1 MVGIEVPVPVAGT
14 VDEVKNG
21 TQVIKIAS
29 AWLLVFMLAVA
40 ASIVTITV
48 VNNKNYGPEGT
59 VASYL
64 KALKD
69 GNGAK
74 ALGLLQAKVPSA
86 NAAVLD
92 GAPLA
97 KSMQGVDNITI
108 GEAVDGPDGQRMVTV
123 SYKVDDTA
131 LSTDFKLVPGS
142 KHWLFF
148 DSWKMVPST
157 LPVIDASVVNA
168 NEASINGVPVN
179 MPDSRSSFA
188 VFYPGRYSL
197 EYRSELFAAPPV
209 VRAVTGPDNGV
220 APVAL
225 ATGPTSELLSQV
237 DGAIHSY
244 LDECTKQAVLMP
256 AGCPM
261 SAGTDNRV
269 TSEVHWSIADY
280 PAISISPFG
289 GQWVMAPL
297 TVKAQVQ
304 FEEQNLF
311 TGIVSEVKTA
321 EDFTFSAKLA
331 INGTNVS
338 VTPMVNY

>member
-1 MVGIEVPVPVAGT
+1 MSLIEATAPEPGT

-21 TQVIKIAS
+21 TQIIKIA
-29 AWLLVFMLAVA
+29 ATWLLVFMLALA

-48 VNNKNYGPEGT
+48 VNNKNFGPEGA

-69 GNGAK
+69 GDGAK
-74 ALGLLQAKVPSA
+74 ALGLLQAKVPNA
-86 NAAVLD
+86 NAAALD

-97 KSMQGVDNITI
+97 ASMKDLKDIVI
-108 GEAVDGPDGQRMVTV
+108 GDSVDGPDGQQLV
-123 SYKVDDTA
+123 SVNYTIDGTA

-148 DSWKMVPST
+148 DSWHMVPGT
-157 LPVIDASVVNA
+157 LPTIEASVVNA
-168 NEASINGVPVN
+168 NQASINGVDVN
-179 MPDSRSSFA
+179 MPDSRNTFA
-188 VFYPGRYSL
+188 VFYPGRYVL

-209 VRAVTGPDNGV
+209 ARDVTGPDQAS

-225 ATGPTSELLSQV
+225 ATGPTSELLAQV
-237 DGAIHSY
+237 DGTIHSY
-244 LDECTKQAVLMP
+244 LDGCTQQAVLMP
-256 AGCPM
+256 TGCPM

-269 TSEVHWSIADY
+269 LSEVTWSILDY
-280 PAISISPFG
+280 PVIAISPFA

-297 TVKAQVQ
+297 TVKAQVA

-321 EDFTFSAKLA
+321 EDFTFNAKLT
-331 INGTNVS
+331 ISGTNVS
-338 VTPMVNY
+338 VTPVVDY